1 MYPQN
6 FSREYTKS
14 RKDKRSHEVTLSQ
27 ISEKHD
33 KESHCCN
40 TRVSEMETKFDE
52 DRAKSEKNLDEVK
65 ALVYHHTHTV
75 QEQKIPRQ
83 EAVAK
88 EV

>member
-1 MYPQN
+1 MEEN
-6 FSREYTKS
+6 KS
-14 RKDKRSHEVTLSQ
+14 SKDKSYHMVTLLL
-27 ISEKHD
+27 ISEKD
-33 KESHCCN
+33 EKEAQHWN
-40 TRVSEMETKFDE
+40 IRVSEMETKFDE

-65 ALVYHHTHTV
+65 ALVDHHTHTV